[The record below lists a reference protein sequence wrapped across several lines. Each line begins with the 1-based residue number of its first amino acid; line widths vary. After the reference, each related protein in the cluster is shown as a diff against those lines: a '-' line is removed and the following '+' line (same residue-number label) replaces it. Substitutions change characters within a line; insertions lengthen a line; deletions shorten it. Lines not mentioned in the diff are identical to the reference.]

1 MKIYVFALLI
11 VTAIAVAF
19 PTEELEEDIT
29 VESPE
34 LLILKKDESLK
45 LQETPIKEHNRTRRA
60 TCDLLSGLG
69 VNHSACAAHCIL
81 RGKTGGRCDSNAVCV
96 CRAKSFG

>member
-1 MKIYVFALLI
+1 MKIYVFTLLV

-19 PTEELEEDIT
+19 PTEELELEENVT
-29 VESPE
+29 VESPDF
-34 LLILKKDESLK
+34 LILKKDKS

-60 TCDLLSGLG
+60 TCDLLSGFG

-81 RGKTGGRCDSNAVCV
+81 RGKTGGRCNSNAVCV
-96 CRAKSFG
+96 CRA